1 MRAQW
6 WLVGFFA
13 AVLTLAAARCA
24 PAKFAREALIRPP
37 VAQEDGLIDL
47 RQDGGQPLRRGIPLK
62 PGEGQKRPPCD
73 AEMGEEALRGACY
86 IPVAGRKPPCGRL
99 LEDGSQCFRAV
110 FVAPRQPTSLGR

>member
-1 MRAQW
+1 MRVQW
-6 WLVGFFA
+6 WLLGV
-13 AVLTLAAARCA
+13 AVLALTLGAARCA
-24 PAKFAREALIRPP
+24 PRPDREALIRSP

-47 RQDGGQPLRRGIPLK
+47 RQDGGQPLRRGVPLK

-86 IPVAGRKPPCGRL
+86 VPVAGRKPPCGRL
-99 LEDGSQCFRAV
+99 LEEGDQCFRAV